1 MRLAIASPD
10 TTISKS
16 QTLVSLVRC
25 ILSQNNEQH
34 NTTKKNYHNSI
45 FYGFQYTFYNKC
57 KDNNTIQQVAPA
69 AT

>member
-25 ILSQNNEQH
+25 VLSHNNEQH
-34 NTTKKNYHNSI
+34 NTTKKKSSQFDFLWFSI
-45 FYGFQYTFYNKC
+45 YLLQ
-57 KDNNTIQQVAPA
+57 
-69 AT
+69 